1 MLETQAPWSDFIGL
15 VTSSLLCL
23 ALAAFVGSP
32 PPGPVPFKGGAVP
45 LVHPSVAS
53 VGESGNVTI
62 RSVRGGYIHVAE
74 QANGPMLERGTVFR
88 FVPTPDQ
95 VDADRTLSIP
105 LSLNWHH
112 PLLGLPAAQVVR
124 FAESD
129 GPERIGPERMHTIL
143 FQDHGTLPVLS
154 LLVPHGALFD
164 PDTGIMV
171 VGNGIFH
178 APEKVLVAEA
188 RDPRSWK
195 YPGNFHMRGK
205 AWQRSGRMQFIGADG
220 LEIFQTEVNVRI
232 NGQMTRSFPQ
242 HALRFG
248 FEKPLRVDVFNENV
262 GSGYE
267 GLVLRTA
274 GNDQIKAMLRDPFQ
288 HGLCAGLPFEVSG
301 SRTCVVYVNGG
312 YWGVHHLRHR
322 MDEEELARRYGVS
335 KKRITILEDEARL
348 YRGDTMEV
356 VRFEQLAD
364 RTYHWDGKDPA
375 ERKSLEENLDI
386 DGFFAYM
393 ASQMILG
400 NVDWPSQNVKFWKF
414 GGKEKGDAPLDGKWR
429 FIMGDCDLAYG
440 VYASATSDMFM
451 RVKALDVPLTRLFNG
466 MMKAP
471 DLKLRFVQIARDLA
485 QGAFSAKRSTARLEA
500 LVMLMAPEMDR
511 HTARWRRPGSVEVW
525 QKEVD
530 VLRTFAAQRAG
541 NILQQLDAFEQVR

>member
-1 MLETQAPWSDFIGL
+1 MQEPRAFWSDFIGL
-15 VTSSLLCL
+15 ATGALLCL
-23 ALAAFVGSP
+23 ALAAFVGGP
-32 PPGPVPFKGGAVP
+32 PSFPVRSKDGVVP
-45 LVHPSVAS
+45 TVHPSVATVDHGGS
-53 VGESGNVTI
+53 VTI
-62 RSVRGGYIHVAE
+62 RSARGGYLRVAE
-74 QANGPMLERGTVFR
+74 QANGPMVERGTVYS
-88 FVPTPDQ
+88 FVPAPDH
-95 VDADRTLSIP
+95 VAAERTLSIP

-112 PLLGLPAAQVVR
+112 PLLGLPAAQVVC
-124 FAESD
+124 FAES
-129 GPERIGPERMHTIL
+129 ERPGTIGPERMHTIL
-143 FQDHGTLPVLS
+143 FQDHGTLPVVS
-154 LLVPHGALFD
+154 LLIPQGALFD
-164 PDTGIMV
+164 ADTGIMV

-188 RDPRSWK
+188 RDPKWWK

-205 AWQRSGRMQFIGADG
+205 PWQRNGRMQFISATGQ
-220 LEIFQTEVNVRI
+220 EEFQTEVKVRI

-242 HALRFG
+242 HALRLG
-248 FEKPLRVDVFNENV
+248 FEKPLRQDVFNEDV

-267 GLVLRTA
+267 GMVLRTA

-301 SRTCVVYVNGG
+301 SRTCVVYVNGA

-356 VRFEQLAD
+356 VRFEQLAN
-364 RTYHWDGKDPA
+364 RTYYWDGKDPNK
-375 ERKSLEENLDI
+375 RKALEENLDI

-400 NVDWPSQNVKFWKF
+400 NVDWPSQNVKFWKV
-414 GGKEKGDAPLDGKWR
+414 GGKEIGDAPLDGKWR

-471 DLKLRFVQIARDLA
+471 DLKVRFVQIARELA
-485 QGAFSAKRSTARLEA
+485 QGAFSADRSTERLES
-500 LVMLMAPEMDR
+500 LVALMAPEMER
-511 HTARWRRPGSVEVW
+511 HTARWRRPGSVAAW

-530 VLRTFAAQRAG
+530 VLRTFAAQRES
-541 NILQQLDAFEQVR
+541 NILKQLDAFEQDR

>member
-1 MLETQAPWSDFIGL
+1 MQEPRTSWSGFIGL
-15 VTSSLLCL
+15 AFSVLLCF
-23 ALAAFVGSP
+23 ALAAFVGGP
-32 PPGPVPFKGGAVP
+32 PSALVRAKNGVVPMVD
-45 LVHPSVAS
+45 PSVAT
-53 VGESGNVTI
+53 VEKGGIVTL
-62 RSVRGGYIHVAE
+62 RSARGGYLRVAE
-74 QANGPMLERGTVFR
+74 QANGPMVERGTEFS
-88 FVPTPDQ
+88 FVPTPDH
-95 VDADRTLSIP
+95 VAAERTLSIP

-112 PLLGLPAAQVVR
+112 PLLGLPAAQVVS
-124 FAESD
+124 FAESE
-129 GPERIGPERMHTIL
+129 GPGTIGPERMHTIL
-143 FQDHGTLPVLS
+143 FQEHGNLPVLS
-154 LLVPHGALFD
+154 LLVPEGALFD

-178 APEKVLVAEA
+178 APKKVLVAEA
-188 RDPRSWK
+188 RDPKWWK

-205 AWQRSGRMQFIGADG
+205 AWQRNGRMQFIAANGQ
-220 LEIFQTEVNVRI
+220 EEFQTEVKVRI

-242 HALRFG
+242 HALRLG
-248 FEKPLRVDVFNENV
+248 FEKPLLQDVFKENV

-301 SRTCVVYVNGG
+301 ARTCVVYVNGA
-312 YWGVHHLRHR
+312 YWGIHHLRHR
-322 MDEEELARRYGVS
+322 LDEEELARRYGVS

-356 VRFEQLAD
+356 VHFEELAN
-364 RTYHWDGKDPA
+364 RTYYWNGKDPGP
-375 ERKSLEENLDI
+375 RKALEANLDI

-400 NVDWPSQNVKFWKF
+400 NVDWPSQNVKFWKY
-414 GGKEKGDAPLDGKWR
+414 GGKEKGEAPLDGKWR

-440 VYASATSDMFM
+440 VYASVTSDMFL

-471 DLKLRFVQIARDLA
+471 DLKLRFVQIAREMA
-485 QGAFSAKRSTARLEA
+485 QGALSAERSTEQLEA
-500 LVMLMAPEMDR
+500 LVTLMAPEMER
-511 HTARWRRPGSVEVW
+511 HTARWRRPGSVAAW

-530 VLRTFAAQRAG
+530 VLRNFAAQREG
-541 NILQQLDAFEQVR
+541 NILQQLDAFEQGH

>member
-1 MLETQAPWSDFIGL
+1 MRESRGSWNDLVGL
-15 VTSSLLCL
+15 AVGTILCL
-23 ALAAFVGSP
+23 VLWAFVGSAP
-32 PPGPVPFKGGAVP
+32 PDAVSSKKGSVP
-45 LVHPSVAS
+45 LIEPEVANVS
-53 VGESGNVTI
+53 EGAEVTI
-62 RSVRGGYIHVAE
+62 RSAHGGYLHVSE
-74 QANGPMLERGTVFR
+74 QANVPMVIKGTEFS
-88 FVPTPDQ
+88 FVPSPDR
-95 VDADRTLSIP
+95 VLADRTLSIP
-105 LSLNWHH
+105 LSLNWRH
-112 PLLGLPAAQVVR
+112 PLLGLPAAQVICY
-124 FAESD
+124 AEEKAPGST
-129 GPERIGPERMHTIL
+129 GPERMHTFL
-143 FQDHGTLPVLS
+143 FEDHGKLPVVS
-154 LLVPHGALFD
+154 LLVPERALFD

-171 VGNGIFH
+171 VGNGVFH

-188 RDPRSWK
+188 RDPKWWK

-205 AWQRSGRMQFIGADG
+205 AWERKGRMQVIASNGQ
-220 LEIFQTEVNVRI
+220 EEFQTEVKLRI

-242 HALRFG
+242 HALRLG
-248 FEKPLRVDVFNENV
+248 FEKPLLQNVFNEEL
-262 GSGYE
+262 GTGYE

-301 SRTCVVYVNGG
+301 SRTCVVYVNGA
-312 YWGVHHLRHR
+312 YWGIHHLRHR

-356 VRFEQLAD
+356 LRFEQLANG
-364 RTYHWDGKDPA
+364 TYYWNGKDPGP
-375 ERKSLEENLDI
+375 RKELEKNLDV

-400 NVDWPSQNVKFWKF
+400 NVDWPSQNVKFWKY

-440 VYASATSDMFM
+440 VYASVTSDMFM

-471 DLKLRFVQIARDLA
+471 DLRARFIAIARELA
-485 QGAFSAKRSTARLEA
+485 QGSFAAERSTERLEA
-500 LVMLMAPEMDR
+500 LVALMEPEMER
-511 HTARWRRPGSVEVW
+511 HTARWRRPGSVAAW

-530 VLRTFAAQRAG
+530 VLRNFAAQREG
-541 NILQQLDAFEQVR
+541 NILKQLDAFEQER